1 MVAIVVAVLG
11 VVLFVAFVRS
21 CGKKGSRRNWYLGNG
36 EVGKS
41 GDCRSGRRFDD
52 KYWLGELLCHL
63 EERSVKLR
71 GFNRMQAK
79 IVFIKSESPLERI
92 NRLLEGTIN
101 GDEIYCLGL
110 VYGYYCRICSKKAQ
124 MAELPTVFEDGELKQ
139 NFDEGVEA
147 GTKIADS
154 LNDTSSRARFR

>member
-11 VVLFVAFVRS
+11 VVLFVAFVRN

-41 GDCRSGRRFDD
+41 GDCRSGRRFDN
-52 KYWLGELLCHL
+52 KYWLSDLLCYL
-63 EERSVKLR
+63 EGCSVKPR
-71 GFNRMQAK
+71 GFDRMHAK
-79 IVFIKSESPLERI
+79 IAFINSELPLKRI

-110 VYGYYCRICSKKAQ
+110 VYGYYCRTCYEKAQ
-124 MAELPTVFEDGELKQ
+124 RAELPTVFEDGKLKQ
-139 NFDEGVEA
+139 DFDDGVEA